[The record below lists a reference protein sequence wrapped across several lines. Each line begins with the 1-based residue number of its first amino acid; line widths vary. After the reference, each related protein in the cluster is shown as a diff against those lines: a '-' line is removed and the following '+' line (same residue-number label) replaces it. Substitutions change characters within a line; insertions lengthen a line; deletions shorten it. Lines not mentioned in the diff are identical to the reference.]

1 MQQGGCGENLDQLHH
16 TVSSSVAT
24 WLTFKREGRIGI
36 AAPLG
41 AVGDWKET
49 EGGVL
54 FLDQEAGYLSG
65 L

>member
-1 MQQGGCGENLDQLHH
+1 MG
-16 TVSSSVAT
+16 T
-24 WLTFKREGRIGI
+24 

-41 AVGDWKET
+41 AAGDWKGT

-54 FLDQEAGYLSG
+54 LLDQEAGYLSG